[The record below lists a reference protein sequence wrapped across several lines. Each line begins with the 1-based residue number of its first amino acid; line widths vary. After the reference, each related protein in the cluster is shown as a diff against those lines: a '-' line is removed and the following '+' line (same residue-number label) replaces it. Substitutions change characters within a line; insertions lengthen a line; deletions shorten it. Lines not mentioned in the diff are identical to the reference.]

1 MIHTSSSYSFILHST
16 AYYYMSKCFY
26 EKRTLKRTFRDVSF
40 AVQWSTSPCVEVER
54 PSYKVGFDV
63 YTVKTSVLF
72 STYYYPLQ
80 KRKYTSPISIQGYES
95 WFVPVQKKQSK
106 QAKKVFRTKQ
116 WFHKPMCTKPGQIF
130 PRKIWPGLT
139 WTVLEVSFLL
149 ISLRSFEKLKKALFK
164 PTKKNCQME
173 ESPTTNTTRKK
184 ILFFICCNYYMIH
197 SEALRWCVLY
207 ILFLIYS
214 RWWSETS
221 YRNNDKK

>member
-1 MIHTSSSYSFILHST
+1 M
-16 AYYYMSKCFY
+16 
-26 EKRTLKRTFRDVSF
+26 
-40 AVQWSTSPCVEVER
+40 
-54 PSYKVGFDV
+54 

-95 WFVPVQKKQSK
+95 WFVPVQKTVKTSK
-106 QAKKVFRTKQ
+106 KKMFRTKQ

-130 PRKIWPGLT
+130 PRKIWPGLM

-149 ISLRSFEKLKKALFK
+149 ISLRSFEKLKKWLCLSR
-164 PTKKNCQME
+164 PKKLSNGGK
-173 ESPTTNTTRKK
+173 SNHKHYSKK

-197 SEALRWCVLY
+197 SEALRWCALY

-221 YRNNDKK
+221 YRKKMIKNNPLPPLCIL